1 MVAVLH
7 LVEVPEQLRLGLL
20 LLLFFLGL
28 DLLPLVALDFHLL
41 VNTVLVLCKFE
52 VFRLLHL
59 LVLAGI
65 VSG

>member
-1 MVAVLH
+1 
-7 LVEVPEQLRLGLL
+7 
-20 LLLFFLGL
+20 
-28 DLLPLVALDFHLL
+28 
-41 VNTVLVLCKFE
+41 VLVLCKLE

>member
-28 DLLPLVALDFHLL
+28 DLLPLVALDLHLL
-41 VNTVLVLCKFE
+41 VNTVLVLRKLE